1 MDIERYG
8 DCKVVSIVS
17 DRGRGRT
24 DENGRRQAM
33 SINVKKYTKDQM
45 AKMVEEATERQ
56 EAAEAEAAAH
66 FKAGVKL
73 AEENE
78 KLRGEIGTLTEK
90 LDQMNGE
97 AITRENE
104 IANLKADADVLRNKL
119 ADTEAA
125 LGRLERSNS
134 CFRTGSVID
143 TVRAQAATTPSSA
156 PTTQSHRGETCGRG
170 SRESWCA
177 MSKPRYSWWGYVKA
191 IIRRHVPDRAGVAWS
206 GFVRKQR
213 CAKSGERNRI
223 HARRRRAL
231 EIYLPCV
238 LGQDAHARRGSDGG

>member
-1 MDIERYG
+1 
-8 DCKVVSIVS
+8 
-17 DRGRGRT
+17 
-24 DENGRRQAM
+24 M

-104 IANLKADADVLRNKL
+104 IANLNAAADVLRNKL

-125 LGRLERSNS
+125 LGRANDDLA
-134 CFRTGSVID
+134 FKGTVID
-143 TVRAQAATTPSSA
+143 VMRDKRYNAEQRANYAE
-156 PTTQSHRGETCGRG
+156 SHPWRNL
-170 SRESWCA
+170 WA
-177 MSKPRYSWWGYVKA
+177 WVKRKVA
-191 IIRRHVPDRAGVAWS
+191 RH
-206 GFVRKQR
+206 
-213 CAKSGERNRI
+213 E
-223 HARRRRAL
+223 
-231 EIYLPCV
+231 
-238 LGQDAHARRGSDGG
+238 

>member
-1 MDIERYG
+1 
-8 DCKVVSIVS
+8 
-17 DRGRGRT
+17 
-24 DENGRRQAM
+24 M

-73 AEENE
+73 AEGNE

-104 IANLKADADVLRNKL
+104 IPNLKADADVLRNKL

-125 LGRLERSNS
+125 LGRANDDLA
-134 CFRTGSVID
+134 FKGTVID
-143 TVRAQAATTPSSA
+143 VMRDKRYNAEQRANYAE
-156 PTTQSHRGETCGRG
+156 SHPWRNL
-170 SRESWCA
+170 WA
-177 MSKPRYSWWGYVKA
+177 WVKRKVA
-191 IIRRHVPDRAGVAWS
+191 RH
-206 GFVRKQR
+206 
-213 CAKSGERNRI
+213 E
-223 HARRRRAL
+223 
-231 EIYLPCV
+231 
-238 LGQDAHARRGSDGG
+238 